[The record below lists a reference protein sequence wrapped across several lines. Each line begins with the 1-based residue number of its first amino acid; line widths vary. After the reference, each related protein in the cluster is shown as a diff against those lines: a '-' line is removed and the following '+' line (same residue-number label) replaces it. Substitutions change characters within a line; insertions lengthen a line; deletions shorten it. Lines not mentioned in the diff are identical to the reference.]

1 MRCGRCTSSREGT
14 ALLFRVAGAPRN
26 PKKPVFHFPGPLF
39 VTLHSWKRM
48 LSASDSG
55 PTPRRAK
62 SDFLSVQKRFPI
74 SISDYV
80 RAWWDRRGRSVLRLA
95 IVVMSVL
102 AALKL
107 GDEFYRLLFS
117 NTYTAP
123 STLRCVTKSNRW
135 FAGRPGTYG
144 TPPSYLS
151 P

>member
-1 MRCGRCTSSREGT
+1 
-14 ALLFRVAGAPRN
+14 
-26 PKKPVFHFPGPLF
+26 
-39 VTLHSWKRM
+39 M

-117 NTYTAP
+117 NTYTGAID
-123 STLRCVTKSNRW
+123 LKMRHEEVHRW
-135 FAGRPGTYG
+135 FAGRPVYTE
-144 TPPSYLS
+144 LHRLV
-151 P
+151 